1 MADDKPTP
9 EGLPSS
15 MNRAD
20 NDESAAAPSL
30 TRRSVRGFLWA
41 LFSFGG
47 GRLIVFGSTLVLARL
62 LTPDAFGVIA
72 AGLAFIAYLQVLL
85 DLGVGATVV
94 YEQEEGVGR
103 RVQVAWTLNVVL
115 AVVFGIAG
123 VMLAPTLANFFGASD
138 QVNVFRVLSLSVIV
152 TACALVPTKVLE
164 RDLDFRRRTWIE
176 LVPAAVR
183 ATVAIS
189 LAVAGFEV
197 WALVI
202 GYVAGEIVRVPV
214 AWRLLRFLPRF
225 VFDIPILKS
234 MLGYSLYIFGVAIV
248 NSIADYGDYFIV
260 GGVLGTTALGF
271 YTIAYKIPEM
281 LLDAVYWVFSSVV
294 FPAYSAAREI
304 DAESL
309 RSAVARSLGV
319 ITFWGFSAG
328 TLISLAAGNVM
339 VVVFGEK
346 WLPAV
351 APMMLVGI
359 ALGLRSVRAGVSDV
373 FPATGHPR
381 TLMLL
386 LIPETVVVLVA
397 MVAVSSRG
405 LTYIAGVLVV
415 TELVFGSLQTTLAAR
430 LIGLKLGRV
439 LRSLKGGF
447 IAVLGIVAL
456 AVWPVILVPPGLLG
470 LALTVCGGVLGGAI
484 MLSLFGRETIRDLR
498 SIADQAM
505 SGRRAPDS

>member
-1 MADDKPTP
+1 MPT
-9 EGLPSS
+9 
-15 MNRAD
+15 
-20 NDESAAAPSL
+20 ESADANSL

-41 LFSFGG
+41 VFSFGG
-47 GRLIVFGSTLVLARL
+47 GKLIVFGSTLVLARL
-62 LTPDAFGVIA
+62 LTPEAFGVIA

-85 DLGVGATVV
+85 DLGVGATVI

-115 AVVFGIAG
+115 AVVLGIAG
-123 VMLAPTLANFFGASD
+123 VLLAPTLASFFGVSD
-138 QVNVFRVLSLSVIV
+138 QANVFRVLSLSVIV

-164 RDLDFRRRTWIE
+164 RDLNFRRRVWIE

-189 LAVAGFEV
+189 LALAGFEV

-202 GYVAGEIVRVPV
+202 GYLAGEIVRVPV
-214 AWRLLRFLPRF
+214 AWGLLRFLPRF

-234 MLGYSLYIFGVAIV
+234 MLGYSLYIFGVSVV

-260 GGVLGTTALGF
+260 GGVLGATALGF
-271 YTIAYKIPEM
+271 YTIAYKVPEM
-281 LLDAVYWVFSSVV
+281 LLDSVYWVFSSVV

-309 RSAVARSLGV
+309 RSAVVRSLGV
-319 ITFWGFSAG
+319 ITLWGFSAG
-328 TLISLAAGNVM
+328 TLIALAADDVM

-346 WLPAV
+346 WLPAA
-351 APMMLVGI
+351 APMVLVGI
-359 ALGLRSVRAGVSDV
+359 GLGLRSVRAGVSDV

-386 LIPETVVVLVA
+386 LIPETTVVLTA

-415 TELVFGSLQTTLAAR
+415 AELVFGSIQTILAAR

-439 LRSLKGGF
+439 GRSLRGGF
-447 IAVLGIVAL
+447 VAALGVVAVA
-456 AVWPVILVPPGLLG
+456 AWPAILVPPSLWGLV
-470 LALTVCGGVLGGAI
+470 LTVCGGILGAAI
-484 MLSLFGRETIRDLR
+484 MLSLFGRETISDLR
-498 SIADQAM
+498 SIANQAM
-505 SGRRAPDS
+505 SGRRSAGG